1 MNTYEIELT
10 FADGKRLPLMTMT
23 GTDSYVLDTYNMVKG
38 LHEKNWLHP
47 NIKGVTLVR
56 KW

>member
-10 FADGKRLPLMTMT
+10 FADGKRLPLMAVN
-23 GTDSYVLDTYNMVKG
+23 GTDSYVLDTYNMIKG
-38 LHEKNWLHP
+38 LYDKNWLHP

-56 KW
+56 K